1 MQVLDRTG
9 VGTLWSICKT
19 KFALAGHTHNSLA
32 AVGNEQINAT
42 AYGSGLHFKPYYSSG
57 GPTIY
62 GNILEYTS
70 TNTGG
75 GQLAMEWTGSQTKS
89 DGTDSNVGRVYYR
102 SKRDCMNGWTKWMTL
117 AYTNDIPTKLSQ
129 LTNDKGFV
137 TGSVSGNTV
146 TINGVSTT
154 WTNTWRGIQDNL
166 TSTSTSESLSA
177 NQGRVLKGLVDGK
190 ANSSHTHNYLPLSGG
205 TLTGDLLF
213 SNSGTTFRQI
223 QGTCGDNDFWRIGG
237 GATGNNAGYMEIA
250 TADDGTE
257 PIYVRQYSGTFS
269 TITRTATLLDG
280 SGNTSFP
287 GTVAAAKF
295 KGALEGNA
303 STASNAATV
312 NGHTVNSNVP
322 ANAKFTDTN
331 TWRGIQD
338 NLTSTSTSDSLS
350 ANQGR
355 VLKGLIDSKAN
366 SSHTHSWSQISGAPA
381 TATRWP
387 SWGEV
392 TGKPG
397 SFTPSSHTH
406 DWSQITGKPDLKNWS
421 ETKSYIDNKV
431 DSASN
436 IVTLKEYLQKQLD
449 QFGLKVG
456 CGVVSEKIDR
466 TCYQAFKTGASETV
480 NKYIYDTVDNIK
492 LDTETNVSTKL
503 NGSSIYYDIVFDK
516 YFYDSGDFYDNN
528 FQLLKRIG
536 TVNSYL
542 IGSDFMYTRN
552 YENRKLYIYDKN
564 LNTKTV
570 DIPTS
575 FGYINAELKDL
586 GDDGILIRNK
596 SEGRYSSLI
605 YKDGVFKESDMTYT
619 SACYNINGHLYNK
632 DSLGTILTK
641 NIAIKSNKKYLCKNG
656 CLHLQL
662 FTIKD
667 LYNNKDYNISIPI
680 ELYQFSDLD
689 RTKRNKVFGLIL
701 SSYAYDEDAI
711 YYIVIYRE

>member
-19 KFALAGHTHNSLA
+19 KFALKDHS
-32 AVGNEQINAT
+32 
-42 AYGSGLHFKPYYSSG
+42 
-57 GPTIY
+57 
-62 GNILEYTS
+62 
-70 TNTGG
+70 
-75 GQLAMEWTGSQTKS
+75 
-89 DGTDSNVGRVYYR
+89 
-102 SKRDCMNGWTKWMTL
+102 
-117 AYTNDIPTKLSQ
+117 
-129 LTNDKGFV
+129 
-137 TGSVSGNTV
+137 
-146 TINGVSTT
+146 
-154 WTNTWRGIQDNL
+154 
-166 TSTSTSESLSA
+166 
-177 NQGRVLKGLVDGK
+177 
-190 ANSSHTHNYLPLSGG
+190 HNYLPLSGG

-223 QGTCGDNDFWRIGG
+223 RGTCGDNDFWRIGG

-303 STASNAATV
+303 STASNASTV
-312 NGHTVNSNVP
+312 NGHTVNANVP
-322 ANAKFTDTN
+322 SNAKFTDTNTWRPIQDNLTSTSTSESLSANQGRVLKGLVDGKANSSHTHNSLAAVGNEQISATAYGSGLHFKPYYSSGGPTTYGNILEYTSTNTGGGQLAMEWTGSQTESDGTDSNVGRVYYRSKRDNIAGWTKWMALAYTNDIPTKLSQLTNDKGFVTGSVSGNTVTINGASTTWTN

-338 NLTSTSTSDSLS
+338 NLTSSSTSESLS

-355 VLKGLIDSKAN
+355 ILKGLVDGKAN
-366 SSHTHSWSQISGAPA
+366 SSHTHSWSQISGTPA

-406 DWSQITGKPDLKNWS
+406 DWSQITGKPDIKSWD
-421 ETKSYIDNKV
+421 ETKSYVDNKV
-431 DSASN
+431 NSASN
-436 IVTLKEYLQKQLD
+436 FVTLKEYLQKQLD

-456 CGVVSEKIDR
+456 CGVVSDKIDR
-466 TCYQAFKTGASETV
+466 TCYQSFETGASETV
-480 NKYIYDTVDNIK
+480 NKYIYDTVNNIK
-492 LDTETNVSTKL
+492 LDTETNISTEL
-503 NGSSIYYDIVFDK
+503 NNSGMYNDIVFDK
-516 YFYDSGDFYDNN
+516 YFYDSGEFYDNN

-564 LNTKTV
+564 LNVKTV
-570 DIPTS
+570 DIPSS

-596 SEGRYSSLI
+596 AEGKYSSLI
-605 YKDGVFKESDMTYT
+605 YKDGVFKESNMTYT

-689 RTKRNKVFGLIL
+689 RTERNKVFGLIL
-701 SSYAYDEDAI
+701 SSYSYDKDAI
-711 YYIVIYRE
+711 YYIVIYRK